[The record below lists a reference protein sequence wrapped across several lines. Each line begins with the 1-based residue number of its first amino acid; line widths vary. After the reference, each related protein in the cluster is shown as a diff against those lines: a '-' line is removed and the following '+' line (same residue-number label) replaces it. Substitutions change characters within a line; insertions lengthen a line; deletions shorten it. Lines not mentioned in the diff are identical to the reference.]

1 MNLRNRILIALCLAV
16 AAPAQ
21 AAEAAEAAEADGL
34 TLPCDAPAPSI
45 QDVAK
50 AFALDN
56 YEQAY
61 DLRIRVRLIAN
72 RLCARG
78 ARSVLLVMEPTGDA
92 TVLRGWPVAQLEIR

>member
-1 MNLRNRILIALCLAV
+1 MNLHNRILIALALCFAV
-16 AAPAQ
+16 AAQ
-21 AAEAAEAAEADGL
+21 TRAAEADGL

-50 AFALDN
+50 AFDLDN

-78 ARSVLLVMEPTGDA
+78 ARSVLLVMEPAGDA
-92 TVLRGWPVAQLEIR
+92 AVLRGWPVAQLGIR

>member
-1 MNLRNRILIALCLAV
+1 MNLRNRILIAVCLAV

-21 AAEAAEAAEADGL
+21 AAEAAEADGL

>member
-21 AAEAAEAAEADGL
+21 AAEATGSDGL
-34 TLPCDAPAPSI
+34 NLPCDAPAPSI

-50 AFALDN
+50 AFDLDN

-78 ARSVLLVMEPTGDA
+78 ARSVLLVMEPAGDA
-92 TVLRGWPVAQLEIR
+92 AVLRGWPVAQLGIR